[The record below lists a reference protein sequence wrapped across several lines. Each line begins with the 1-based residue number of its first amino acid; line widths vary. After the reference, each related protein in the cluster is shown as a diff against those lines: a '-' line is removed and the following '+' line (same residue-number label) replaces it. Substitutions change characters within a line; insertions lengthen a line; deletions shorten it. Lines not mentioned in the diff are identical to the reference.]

1 MTTPG
6 TTARGQT
13 RPLSVAPMMDCT
25 DRHFRWLMRQVSRH
39 VLLYTEMVTQHAV
52 IHGDREHLLGFSP
65 EERPLAL
72 QLGGDDPA
80 LLSEC
85 ARIAEGMGYDEVNL
99 NVGCP
104 SDRVASGNFGACL
117 MARPQRVAEC
127 VAAMRAAVAVPVTVK
142 HRIGIDD
149 QDSYEEMLA
158 FVDTVAAAGCDR
170 FSVHARKA
178 VLGGL
183 SPKENRTVPPL
194 RYPDVYRLKRERASL
209 VIEINGGIRDLD
221 TAAEHLRHVDA
232 VMIGRAAYDDPYLF
246 AAVDGRFFGDDA
258 PVAGRFEVALRY
270 GEYVTRWLARHPR
283 LKLSGLA
290 RHVLGLFSGQPG
302 AREFRRILTTPAEG
316 RADEVMAR
324 AVAAVERA
332 LAHRDRAAS

>member
-1 MTTPG
+1 
-6 TTARGQT
+6 
-13 RPLSVAPMMDCT
+13 
-25 DRHFRWLMRQVSRH
+25 MRQVSRH

-65 EERPLAL
+65 GEHPLAL
-72 QLGGDDPA
+72 QLGGDDPVMLA
-80 LLSEC
+80 EC

-127 VAAMRAAVAVPVTVK
+127 VAAMRAAVALPVTVK

-194 RYPDVYRLKRERASL
+194 RYADVHRLKRERPSL
-209 VIEINGGIRDLD
+209 TIEINGGIRDLEA
-221 TAAEHLRHVDA
+221 TTEQLQHVDA

-246 AAVDGRFFGDDA
+246 ATVDARFFDEPR
-258 PVAGRFEVALRY
+258 PVADRFEIALRY
-270 GEYVTRWLARHPR
+270 GEYVARWLALHPR

-316 RADEVMAR
+316 RADEVMAS

-332 LAHRDRAAS
+332 LAHRDRPR

>member
-1 MTTPG
+1 
-6 TTARGQT
+6 
-13 RPLSVAPMMDCT
+13 MMDCT

-52 IHGDREHLLGFSP
+52 LHGGREHLLGFSP
-65 EERPLAL
+65 EEGPLAL
-72 QLGGDDPA
+72 QLGGDDPV
-80 LLSEC
+80 LLAEC
-85 ARIAEGMGYDEVNL
+85 ARIAEGMGYDEINL

-104 SDRVASGNFGACL
+104 SDRVSSGNFGACL
-117 MARPQRVAEC
+117 MARPQRVADC
-127 VAAMRAAVAVPVTVK
+127 VAAMRAAVGLPVTVK

-149 QDSYEEMLA
+149 QDSYEALLA

-183 SPKENRTVPPL
+183 SPRENRTVPPL
-194 RYPDVYRLKRERASL
+194 RYPDVYRLKQERSAL
-209 VIEINGGIRDLD
+209 TIEINGGIRDLD
-221 TAAEHLRHVDA
+221 AAAQHLRHVDA

-246 AAVDGRFFGDDA
+246 AAVDERFFADPA
-258 PVAGRFEVALRY
+258 PVAGRFEVAQRY
-270 GEYVTRWLARHPR
+270 GEYAARWLALHSR
-283 LKLSGLA
+283 LKFSGLA

-302 AREFRRILTTPAEG
+302 AREFRRILTTPSEG

-324 AVAAVERA
+324 ALQAVERA
-332 LAHRDRAAS
+332 LALRTIQIVSRS

>member
-1 MTTPG
+1 MTASAA
-6 TTARGQT
+6 TAGPRGQL
-13 RPLSVAPMMDCT
+13 RPLSVAPMMECT

-39 VLLYTEMVTQHAV
+39 TLLYTEMVTQHAV
-52 IHGDREHLLGFSP
+52 LHGDRAHLLGFSP

-80 LLSEC
+80 LLAEC
-85 ARIAEGMGYDEVNL
+85 ARIAEGMGYDELNL

-127 VAAMRAAVAVPVTVK
+127 VAAMRAAVGLPVTVK

-149 QDSYEEMLA
+149 RDSYEELRA
-158 FVDTVAAAGCDR
+158 FVDTVAAAGSDR
-170 FSVHARKA
+170 FTVHARKA

-194 RYPDVYRLKRERASL
+194 RYPEVHRLKQERPDL
-209 VIEINGGIRDLD
+209 TIEINGGIRDLD
-221 TAAEHLRHVDA
+221 AAAAQLRHVDA

-246 AAVDGRFFGDDA
+246 AAVDGRFFADPAAVPDR
-258 PVAGRFEVALRY
+258 VEVARRY
-270 GEYVTRWLARHPR
+270 GEYAARWLAVHPR

-290 RHVLGLFSGQPG
+290 RHVLGLFTGQPG
-302 AREFRRILTTPAEG
+302 AREFRRTLTTPSGE

-324 AVAAVERA
+324 ALAAI
-332 LAHRDRAAS
+332 DRARTPRTGS